1 VIHLTHALKYREGI
15 AIALR
20 TDDTAYVVFAPR
32 KGLAVSIIEI
42 AMWFAVSAFLVLRV
56 AMLAA
61 FIVLP
66 VSIVKMIH
74 RQSTVPTA

>member
-1 VIHLTHALKYREGI
+1 MLKYRRGI
-15 AIALR
+15 ASALR
-20 TDDTAYVVFAPR
+20 PDDTSCVVFTPR
-32 KGLAVSIIEI
+32 KGLAVSFIEV

-66 VSIVKMIH
+66 VSIVKMIR